1 MQKHIVNK
9 LKKQFIFVL
18 IFIIIYTILSFLP
31 LTTNKSYAAT
41 YTYTANSNDL
51 PANFEQK
58 YPGYIA
64 LVQSLVSSHPNW
76 TFKLYETGL
85 EWEETIINEYQG
97 HGKSPKNLSP
107 SNYPIGWICAICGNQ
122 KYDNGGWS
130 CASKESIEYM
140 MDPRNSIN
148 ESDIFQFQDLSSSEG
163 DKNAVKKMISGS
175 FFDNEQCL
183 NSIMEA
189 AKEYN
194 ISPYHLASRIIQEQG
209 KNGSTL
215 GLGITVEGGYKVDET
230 GRFAILT
237 PKEAVATGTNVEKD
251 GKEYVAIT
259 LGDVNGDGKVKA
271 TDYMK
276 IKNHIMGSITL
287 SETERLAADV
297 NEDGNIKATDYMKI
311 KSYIMENADI
321 TIKNANGGKKY
332 YNLFN
337 IGAYGNTISQILE
350 NGLQRAKQEGWTSMA
365 SSIKGG
371 AKFLANRYIAVGQK
385 TLYYQ
390 KFNVVNKESL
400 YGHQYMQNVLAAQN
414 EGVKIRKEY
423 ESNGI
428 LNQYYVFEIPLYS
441 NMPKGNCPKATN
453 LNPNAKG
460 LMKIIANGGLNLRK
474 APNSNAQTI
483 GTINRGTIVKELEVS
498 GEWYKVLTPK
508 GIGYMHGD
516 YLFKY

>member
-1 MQKHIVNK
+1 MQKRIVNK
-9 LKKQFIFVL
+9 LNKQFIFIL

-64 LVQSLVSSHPNW
+64 LVQSLISSHPNW

-97 HGKSPKNLSP
+97 HGESPKNLSP

-130 CASKESIEYM
+130 CASKESIDYM
-140 MDPRNSIN
+140 MDPRHSIN
-148 ESDIFQFQDLSSSEG
+148 ESDVFQFQDLSSSEG

-276 IKNHIMGSITL
+276 IKNYIMGSITL

-311 KSYIMENADI
+311 
-321 TIKNANGGKKY
+321 
-332 YNLFN
+332 
-337 IGAYGNTISQILE
+337 
-350 NGLQRAKQEGWTSMA
+350 R
-365 SSIKGG
+365 
-371 AKFLANRYIAVGQK
+371 
-385 TLYYQ
+385 
-390 KFNVVNKESL
+390 
-400 YGHQYMQNVLAAQN
+400 
-414 EGVKIRKEY
+414 
-423 ESNGI
+423 
-428 LNQYYVFEIPLYS
+428 
-441 NMPKGNCPKATN
+441 
-453 LNPNAKG
+453 
-460 LMKIIANGGLNLRK
+460 
-474 APNSNAQTI
+474 
-483 GTINRGTIVKELEVS
+483 
-498 GEWYKVLTPK
+498 
-508 GIGYMHGD
+508 
-516 YLFKY
+516 